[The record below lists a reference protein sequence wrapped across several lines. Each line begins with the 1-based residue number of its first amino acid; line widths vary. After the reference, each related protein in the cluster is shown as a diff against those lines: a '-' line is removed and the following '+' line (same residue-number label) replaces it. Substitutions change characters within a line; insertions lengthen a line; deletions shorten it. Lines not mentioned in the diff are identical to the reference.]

1 MLGPI
6 VGGKKR
12 DGETSFKVLR
22 PYDGTVFEEIG
33 SAGPAL
39 IEEAFALSEKAKGG
53 LIKAMTRKE
62 RAGVLSKVS
71 AQLAADREHIAA
83 ILVNEAGKTIREART
98 EVDRAAGTFR
108 FAAEE
113 AGRLGGEVV
122 PFDAAANGAGRQGF
136 SMKIPIGTVIAITPF
151 NFPLNLAAHK
161 IAPAMAAGNPF
172 ILKPASQTPV
182 SGIELVRII
191 LESGWPAEGAHVLP
205 GRGGEIGDALVSDAR
220 GAMVTFTGSAA
231 VGKRIASLAGYKRIA
246 MELGSNSA
254 VVVTGTADLDFAAE
268 RIVRG
273 GFALA
278 GQVCISVQRVIAHRD
293 IFDDLVSRCLAITS
307 GMRTGDPMDEAT
319 DMGPMIDEKAA
330 AGFHEWVREAA
341 RLGAEIVTGG
351 GLEGT
356 LHEPTL
362 ITGVPRE
369 AALWREEAFGPVI
382 VINSYG
388 TFEEAVEAV
397 NDSRYGL
404 QGGIFTARLDE
415 AFEAINRFEVGG
427 VIVNDVPTF
436 RVDQM
441 PYGGVKDSGIG
452 REGLK
457 YAIEE
462 MTQEK
467 LICFNFWRP

>member
-6 VGGKKR
+6 VGGKER
-12 DGETSFKVLR
+12 DGQTTFEVLR
-22 PYDGTVFEEIG
+22 PFDGSVYEKVASADAAMIG
-33 SAGPAL
+33 
-39 IEEAFALSEKAKGG
+39 EAFALSEKAKG

-62 RAGVLSKVS
+62 RADVLFGVS
-71 AQLAADREHIAA
+71 ARLTEDRERVAA
-83 ILVNEAGKTIREART
+83 VLVSEAGKTIVEART
-98 EVDRAAGTFR
+98 EVDRAANTFMI
-108 FAAEE
+108 AGEE
-113 AGRLGGEVV
+113 ARRLGGEVI

-136 SMKIPIGTVIAITPF
+136 SLKVPIGTVIAITPF

-172 ILKPASQTPV
+172 IFKPASQTPV
-182 SGIELVRII
+182 SGVDLVRII
-191 LESGWPAEGAHVLP
+191 LECGWPAEGAHVVP
-205 GRGGEIGDALVSDAR
+205 GRGGAIGDALVSDPR
-220 GAMVTFTGSAA
+220 GAMVTFTGSAEI
-231 VGKRIASLAGYKRIA
+231 GKRISSLAGYKRIA

-254 VVVTGTADLDFAAE
+254 VVVTETADLDFAAE

-278 GQVCISVQRVIAHRD
+278 GQVCISVQRVIAHKD
-293 IFDDLVSRCLAITS
+293 IFDDLVARCVRITRS
-307 GMRTGDPMDEAT
+307 MRVGDPMEEAT
-319 DMGPMIDEKAA
+319 EMGPMIDEKAA
-330 AGFHEWVREAA
+330 AGFHEWVEEAGK
-341 RLGAEIVTGG
+341 LGADIVTGG
-351 GLEGT
+351 RLDGT
-356 LHEPTL
+356 LHEPTV
-362 ITGVPRE
+362 ITNIPRE

-382 VINSYG
+382 VINSYE
-388 TFEEAVEAV
+388 TFDEAVEAV

-415 AFEAINRFEVGG
+415 AFQAVNRFDVGG
-427 VIVNDVPTF
+427 VIINDVPTF

-462 MTQEK
+462 MTEEK
-467 LICFNFWRP
+467 LVCFNFWKP

>member
-6 VGGKKR
+6 VGGKER
-12 DGETSFKVLR
+12 SAETTFDVLS
-22 PYDGTVFEEIG
+22 PYDGKTYETIG
-33 SAGPAL
+33 SVDAAMMD
-39 IEEAFALSEKAKGG
+39 EAFSLCEKAKG

-62 RAGVLSKVS
+62 RADVLFRVS
-71 AQLAADREHIAA
+71 ELLVEDREKIAA

-98 EVDRAAGTFR
+98 ETDRAANTFR
-108 FAAEE
+108 FAGEE
-113 AGRLGGEVV
+113 AKRLGGEIV
-122 PFDAAANGAGRQGF
+122 PFDAVANGVGRQGF
-136 SMKIPIGTVIAITPF
+136 SMKVPIGTVIAITPF

-182 SGIELVRII
+182 SGIELVRLI
-191 LESGWPAEGAHVLP
+191 LESGWPAEGAHATP
-205 GRGGEIGDALVSDAR
+205 GRGGAIGDALVSDER
-220 GAMVTFTGSAA
+220 GAMVTFTGSAEI
-231 VGKRIASLAGYKRIA
+231 GKRISSLAGYKRIA

-254 VVVTGTADLDFAAE
+254 VVVTESADLDFAAE

-293 IFDDLVSRCLAITS
+293 IFDDLVARCVQITG
-307 GMRTGDPMDEAT
+307 GMKVGDPMNEKT

-330 AGFHEWVREAA
+330 AAFHAWVEEAG
-341 RLGAEIVTGG
+341 RLGAETLAGG
-351 GLEGT
+351 SRDGT
-356 LHEPTL
+356 LHEPTVL
-362 ITGVPRE
+362 ANVPRE

-382 VINSYG
+382 VINPYD

-397 NDSRYGL
+397 NDSKYGL
-404 QGGIFTARLDE
+404 QGGIFTSDIDE
-415 AFEAINRFEVGG
+415 AFQAVNRFEVGG
-427 VIVNDVPTF
+427 VIINDVPTF

-457 YAIEE
+457 YAMEE
-462 MTQEK
+462 MTEEK
-467 LICFNFWRP
+467 LICFNFWKP

>member
-1 MLGPI
+1 VLGPI

-12 DGETSFKVLR
+12 DGETSFEVLR
-22 PYDGTVFEEIG
+22 PFDGTAYEEVA
-33 SAGPAL
+33 SAGAAL
-39 IEEAFALSEKAKGG
+39 IDEAFALSEEARGA
-53 LIKAMTRKE
+53 IKAMTRKE
-62 RAGVLSKVS
+62 RADVLSKVS
-71 AQLAADREHIAA
+71 ARLAEGRERIAA
-83 ILVNEAGKTIREART
+83 ILVSEAGKTIREART
-98 EVDRAAGTFR
+98 EVDRAANTFM

-113 AGRLGGEVV
+113 ARRLGGEVI
-122 PFDAAANGAGRQGF
+122 PFDAAANGVGRQGF
-136 SMKIPIGTVIAITPF
+136 SLKVPIGTIVAITPF

-191 LESGWPAEGAHVLP
+191 LECGWPAGGAHVVP
-205 GRGGEIGDALVSDAR
+205 GRGGAIGDALVSDAR
-220 GAMVTFTGSAA
+220 GAMVTFTGSAEI
-231 VGKRIASLAGYKRIA
+231 GKRISSLAGYKRIA

-254 VVVTGTADLDFAAE
+254 VVVTDTADLDFAAE

-278 GQVCISVQRVIAHRD
+278 GQVCISVQRVIAHRA
-293 IFDDLVSRCLAITS
+293 IFEDLVARCVKVAL
-307 GMRTGDPMDEAT
+307 GMKVGDPMEETT

-330 AGFHEWVREAA
+330 AAFHARVKEAA
-341 RLGAEIVTGG
+341 GLGGKIVTGG
-351 GLEGT
+351 GLDGT
-356 LHEPTL
+356 LHEPTI
-362 ITGVPRE
+362 ITSIPRE

-382 VINSYG
+382 VMNPYD

-397 NDSRYGL
+397 NDSKYGL
-404 QGGIFTARLDE
+404 QGGIFTANVDE
-415 AFEAINRFEVGG
+415 AFQAVNRFDVGG

-436 RVDQM
+436 RVDHM
-441 PYGGVKDSGIG
+441 PYGGVKESGIG

-462 MTQEK
+462 MTEEK
-467 LICFNFWRP
+467 LVCFNFWKP

>member
-6 VGGKKR
+6 VGGSERKGDETFRVLKPF
-12 DGETSFKVLR
+12 DGAL
-22 PYDGTVFEEIG
+22 YEEIA

-39 IEEAFALSEKAKGG
+39 IDEAFADCMKARTS
-53 LIKAMTRKE
+53 IRSMSRKE
-62 RAGVLSKVS
+62 RADVLFKVS
-71 AQLAADREHIAA
+71 DRIEDERERIATVLA
-83 ILVNEAGKTIREART
+83 NEVGKTIKEART
-98 EVDRAAGTFR
+98 EAGRAVNTFR
-108 FAAEE
+108 FAGEE
-113 AGRLGGEVV
+113 ARRVGGEVI
-122 PFDAAANGAGRQGF
+122 PFDAVANGIGRQGF
-136 SMKIPIGTVIAITPF
+136 SFKVPIGTVVAITPF

-205 GRGGEIGDALVSDAR
+205 GRGAAIGDTLVSDPR
-220 GAMVTFTGSAA
+220 GAMVTFTGSAE
-231 VGKRIASLAGYKRIA
+231 VGKRISSLSGYKRIA

-254 VVVTGTADLDFAAE
+254 VVVTETADLDFAAE

-278 GQVCISVQRVIAHRD
+278 GQVCISVQRVIAHAGIMD
-293 IFDDLVSRCLAITS
+293 GLVARCVELTS
-307 GMRTGDPMDEAT
+307 KMKVGDPLDEAT
-319 DMGPMIDEKAA
+319 DMGPMIDAGAA
-330 AGFHEWVREAA
+330 RRFHEWVKKAES
-341 RLGAEIVTGG
+341 LGARIAFGG
-351 GLEGT
+351 QMDGT
-356 LHEPTL
+356 LHEPTV
-362 ITGVPRE
+362 ITDIPRE
-369 AALWREEAFGPVI
+369 AALWKEEAFGPVI
-382 VINSYG
+382 AMNPYRE
-388 TFEEAVEAV
+388 FEEAVEAV

-404 QGGIFTARLDE
+404 QGAVFTGDLNE
-415 AFEAINRFEVGG
+415 AFRAVNGFEVGG
-427 VIVNDVPTF
+427 VIINDVPTF

-462 MTQEK
+462 MTEEK
-467 LICFNFWRP
+467 LICFNFWKP

>member
-6 VGGKKR
+6 VGGEERAGK
-12 DGETSFKVLR
+12 GTFKVLR
-22 PYDGTVFEEIG
+22 PFDGSVFEEIG
-33 SAGPAL
+33 SADAGL
-39 IEEAFALSEKAKGG
+39 IDLAFGLCEKARPV
-53 LIKAMTRKE
+53 IRCMTRKE
-62 RAGVLSKVS
+62 RADVLSKVS
-71 AQLAADREHIAA
+71 ERLAADPDRMATIIA
-83 ILVNEAGKTIREART
+83 NEAGKTIKEARL
-98 EVDRAAGTFR
+98 EVGRAAGTFL
-108 FAAEE
+108 FASEE
-113 AGRLGGEVV
+113 AKRLGGEVV
-122 PFDAAANGAGRQGF
+122 PFDAVANGAGRQGF
-136 SMKIPIGTVIAITPF
+136 SMKVPIGTVVAITPF

-182 SGIELVRII
+182 SGIELVRLI

-205 GRGGEIGDALVSDAR
+205 GRGGAIGDALVSDPR
-220 GAMVTFTGSAA
+220 GAMVTFTGSAEI
-231 VGKRIASLAGYKRIA
+231 GKRISSLAGYKRIA

-254 VVVTGTADLDFAAE
+254 VVVTETADLDFAAQ

-278 GQVCISVQRVIAHRD
+278 GQVCISVQRVIAQKMV
-293 IFDDLVSRCLAITS
+293 FDDLVLRCAEITRC
-307 GMRTGDPMDEAT
+307 MKVGDPLDEAT

-330 AGFHEWVREAA
+330 AGFHAWVDEA
-341 RLGAEIVTGG
+341 RDLGAVIVTGG
-351 GLEGT
+351 NLEGT
-356 LHEPTL
+356 LHEPTV
-362 ITGVPRE
+362 ITNVPRE

-382 VINSYG
+382 VINPYDK
-388 TFEEAVEAV
+388 FEEAVAAV
-397 NDSRYGL
+397 NDSKYGL
-404 QGGIFTARLDE
+404 QGGIFTARVDE
-415 AFEAINRFEVGG
+415 AFQAINHFDVGG

-462 MTQEK
+462 MTEEK
-467 LICFNFWRP
+467 LICFNFWKP

>member
-6 VGGKKR
+6 VGGKER
-12 DGETSFKVLR
+12 GAETSFDVLR
-22 PYDGTVFEEIG
+22 PYDGKVFETIG
-33 SAGPAL
+33 SAGPAM
-39 IEEAFALSEKAKGG
+39 IDEAFGLCERAGG

-62 RAGVLSKVS
+62 RADVLFGVSDL
-71 AQLAADREHIAA
+71 LTRDRDRIAG
-83 ILVNEAGKTIREART
+83 ILVSEAGKTIKEART
-98 EVDRAAGTFR
+98 EVDRASNTFR
-108 FAAEE
+108 FAGEE
-113 AGRLGGEVV
+113 AKRLGGEVV
-122 PFDAAANGAGRQGF
+122 AFDAVANGVGRQGF
-136 SMKIPIGTVIAITPF
+136 SLKVPIGTVVAITPF

-172 ILKPASQTPV
+172 MLKPASQTPV
-182 SGIELVRII
+182 SGIELVKLI

-205 GRGGEIGDALVSDAR
+205 GRGGAIGDALVGDPR
-220 GAMVTFTGSAA
+220 GAMVTFTGSADI
-231 VGKRIASLAGYKRIA
+231 GKRISSLAGFKRLA

-254 VVVTGTADLDFAAE
+254 VVVTESADLDFAAE

-293 IFDDLVSRCLAITS
+293 IFDHLVSRCVKVTRGLKV
-307 GMRTGDPMDEAT
+307 GDPAREST

-330 AGFHEWVREAA
+330 AAFHAWVEEAS
-341 RLGAEIVTGG
+341 RLGARLVEGG

-356 LHEPTL
+356 LHEPTIL
-362 ITGVPRE
+362 TGVPRS

-382 VINSYG
+382 VMNAYE

-397 NDSRYGL
+397 NDSKYGL
-404 QGGIFTARLDE
+404 QGGIFTSDIDQ
-415 AFEAINRFEVGG
+415 AFQAASRFEVGG
-427 VIVNDVPTF
+427 VIINDVPTF

-441 PYGGVKDSGIG
+441 PYGGVKDSGMG

-462 MTQEK
+462 MTEEK